1 VGKGKVLMANPFYH
15 TYAGAAVV
23 AGGEPAFLPAGPET
37 GFLPDPDAVPVDLLK
52 QAPMVYLFSWVR
64 LAKSYRTRVGLLG
77 STIRVSLVLTS
88 EGVLNRYL
96 KISTHL
102 TISLLH
108 LSWNNP
114 RMRQPLTHSPL
125 REVGSH
131 G

>member
-1 VGKGKVLMANPFYH
+1 
-15 TYAGAAVV
+15 
-23 AGGEPAFLPAGPET
+23 
-37 GFLPDPDAVPVDLLK
+37 
-52 QAPMVYLFSWVR
+52 MVNLFSWVR

-88 EGVLNRYL
+88 GGVLNRYL

-102 TISLLH
+102 TILLMR

-114 RMRQPLTHSPL
+114 RMRQHLTHSTL
-125 REVGSH
+125 LEVGSH